1 MSLFSGRN
9 QDPNTR
15 IESASGAAGERPTQA
30 KKSGGQTGPGR
41 SANSEPSGSATRG
54 TKPHSKGGTVAAI
67 GCTIVFSG
75 ELTGDEDLEILGKVK
90 GKIELPSHQLTVGE
104 GGSVTAEI
112 EAKSVLVIG
121 QICGNVS
128 ATERVEVQANGVV
141 EGDIRTPRLLIQE
154 GAVVNG
160 AIEMTKGDA
169 AIRAKAPGRAPDM
182 AAPSAPAPTA

>member
-1 MSLFSGRN
+1 MSLFGGRN
-9 QDPNTR
+9 QDPDTR
-15 IESASGAAGERPTQA
+15 VESASGAVGERPAQV
-30 KKSGGQTGPGR
+30 KNSGGQTGRGR
-41 SANSEPSGSATRG
+41 SSDSGRSEPATRG
-54 TKPHSKGGTVAAI
+54 VKPRSKGGTVAAI

-104 GGSVTAEI
+104 GGTVTAEI

-128 ATERVEVQANGVV
+128 ATERVEVQANGIV
-141 EGDIRTPRLLIQE
+141 EGDIRAPRLLIQE

-160 AIEMTKGDA
+160 AIEMTKSDA
-169 AIRAKAPGRAPDM
+169 TARAKTPVRAPDI
-182 AAPSAPAPTA
+182 AAPSVPPPTA